1 MTHNYD
7 DQRAETFETFA
18 EIGQD
23 ADLPKSAVVDYQ
35 FYPEEI
41 DAQWDA
47 LAAAL
52 TAAGFTTTRYED
64 DETIEASIG
73 PIEISAEN
81 VWKYEKIA
89 TEIALKFDFTP
100 DGWGLVEA

>member
-7 DQRAETFETFA
+7 AQRAETFESF
-18 EIGQD
+18 EEFGQD
-23 ADLPKSAVVDYQ
+23 ASLPKRAMVDYQ

-47 LAAAL
+47 FAAAL

-64 DETIEASIG
+64 DEILDASIG
-73 PIEISAEN
+73 PIDISAEN

-100 DGWGLVEA
+100 DGWGLVEE